1 MNIRK
6 AFLQSNCNAM
16 KQELTDK
23 VNAAIE
29 QLRPFLHADGGD
41 MELVEITSE
50 MVVKVRLMGACSDC
64 SMSVMTLKAG
74 LEDAV
79 RKMAPEIQRV
89 EAVDVL

>member
-1 MNIRK
+1 
-6 AFLQSNCNAM
+6 M

-29 QLRPFLHADGGD
+29 QIRPFLHADGGD